1 MKIAI
6 PTVEGKLCMHFG
18 HCEKFAIIE
27 VDKNEKKI
35 ISQEFV
41 TPPPHEP
48 GLLPKW
54 LNELGANCII
64 AGGMGGRAQEL
75 FRKFNIN
82 VVTGAGN
89 QDLEELALDFLN
101 DKLVTGPNT
110 CDH

>member
-18 HCEKFAIIE
+18 HCEKFVIIE

-35 ISQEFV
+35 VSQESV

-64 AGGMGGRAQEL
+64 AGGMGGRAQDL
-75 FRKFNIN
+75 FKQFNIT
-82 VVTGAGN
+82 VVTGAR
-89 QDLEELALDFLN
+89 DEKPEDIVESYLN
-101 DKLVTGPNT
+101 DKLTTGPNT